1 MQASTRAAAASSP
14 TPATTRP
21 AVVHSRPN
29 DRVPARSL
37 GKAGDAGDQVGRG
50 FTSDGTTCGFHGCRK
65 LVDLAFAYTEPG
77 CQTGSEAQPAQ
88 PVFFCN
94 AAHARA
100 AGTHVRGLAASRSA
114 SHRKAPAVAVPL
126 EPEVAAAAMEISP
139 PPAGSPIAESP
150 TPGHGE
156 AATPVKR
163 SRERRTNDE
172 KAGLEDI
179 GNGIKRSVLRYSVDD
194 ALARSTQRV
203 DKLLADLEAGWR
215 PEARPFEKGT
225 KWLNNP
231 AYVLA
236 LHKVIT
242 TIWWHGSVASS

>member
-1 MQASTRAAAASSP
+1 M
-14 TPATTRP
+14 
-21 AVVHSRPN
+21 
-29 DRVPARSL
+29 
-37 GKAGDAGDQVGRG
+37 
-50 FTSDGTTCGFHGCRK
+50 
-65 LVDLAFAYTEPG
+65 
-77 CQTGSEAQPAQ
+77 
-88 PVFFCN
+88 
-94 AAHARA
+94 
-100 AGTHVRGLAASRSA
+100 
-114 SHRKAPAVAVPL
+114 AVPL

-156 AATPVKR
+156 AATPEKR

-172 KAGLEDI
+172 KAELEDI

-215 PEARPFEKGT
+215 PEARSFEKGT